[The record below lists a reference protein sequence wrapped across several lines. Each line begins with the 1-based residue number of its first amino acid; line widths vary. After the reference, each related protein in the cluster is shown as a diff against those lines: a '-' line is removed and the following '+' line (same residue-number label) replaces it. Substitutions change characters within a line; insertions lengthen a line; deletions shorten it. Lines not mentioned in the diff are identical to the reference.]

1 MRKYIKKDDVQRK
14 SYYSDRFFVAPT
26 QEHFEVKNDEIFYRD
41 LQGLEKNCKIKKS
54 YICHTHLVLEISKDE
69 VLNILENLKN
79 LQYDMLIELSCVDYI
94 VENNSFEIFYELLS
108 ITKKKRIRVKTTILQ
123 DEKIESVSKIFK
135 SANWSEREVYDM
147 FGVKFLNH
155 PNLKR
160 LLMPD
165 DWYDYPLKKSYPLQG
180 DELASWYE
188 VDKIFGKSA
197 RDIIGPENRDS
208 SKIDRYDTTRF
219 SRLGHEVPFGFEAKD
234 EINDIKYQEDN
245 QILVKNL
252 KADESKTLERRK

>member
-1 MRKYIKKDDVQRK
+1 MREYSKKDDVQKK
-14 SYYSDRFFVAPT
+14 SYYQDRFFIALS
-26 QEHFEVKNDEIFYRD
+26 QENYGLEFDLIFKNDVEE
-41 LQGLEKNCKIKKS
+41 LEKTTLLEKS
-54 YICHTHLVLEISKDE
+54 YIANNHLILEIKKADICKTLQKLKSLSYD
-69 VLNILENLKN
+69 VLV
-79 LQYDMLIELSCVDYI
+79 DLSCVDYLAQDG
-94 VENNSFEIFYELLS
+94 SFEIFYELLS
-108 ITKKKRIRVKTTILQ
+108 MEKRKRVRVKTRVLAGENIDT
-123 DEKIESVSKIFK
+123 VSHIFK

-165 DWYDYPLKKSYPLQG
+165 DWYDYPLKKSYPLKG